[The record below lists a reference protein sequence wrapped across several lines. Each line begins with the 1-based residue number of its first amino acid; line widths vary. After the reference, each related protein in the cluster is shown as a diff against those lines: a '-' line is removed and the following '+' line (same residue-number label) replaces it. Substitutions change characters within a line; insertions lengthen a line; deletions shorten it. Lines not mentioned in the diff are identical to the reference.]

1 MSKIMT
7 SNNGTDFVRTPDER
21 FMSLPEFNYEPNYVE
36 VDGLRMAYVDA
47 GSDAGTPMLL
57 LHGEPTWG

>member
-47 GSDAGTPMLL
+47 GSDAGTPL
-57 LHGEPTWG
+57 